1 MIPPLSLR
9 RGVRAM
15 KLVELTAL
23 KGGPVWVNPD
33 QVLYAGHP
41 DDGGSSSMYGESN
54 VRRNTR
60 LFFAQGSHLEVKED
74 LPEVVQ
80 RLTA

>member
-1 MIPPLSLR
+1 MRLI
-9 RGVRAM
+9 
-15 KLVELTAL
+15 ELTAL

-41 DDGGSSSMYGESN
+41 DDGGSSSMYGENN

-60 LFFAQGSHLEVKED
+60 LFFAQGLHVEVKEALD
-74 LPEVVQ
+74 EVVQ
-80 RLTA
+80 RLMA